1 MMMKIKRKEESY
13 WLTDKYIVTSPEHIY
28 KLVYQQIMTTTI
40 VTGSGTFVN
49 DEYNRVYDEDEND
62 DEDAADANNDNNELK
77 DYS

>member
-1 MMMKIKRKEESY
+1 M
-13 WLTDKYIVTSPEHIY
+13 
-28 KLVYQQIMTTTI
+28 TI

-62 DEDAADANNDNNELK
+62 DEDANNDNNELK